1 MTPFLNLHSAKVNE
15 VQPEATGPLPALV
28 VDGFDDEQIW
38 QEIKL
43 QNDAVL
49 KYAQRTLDKLAARER
64 AADQASAK
72 KPVKA
77 KRARASVDKSDGS
90 GEESDELNLGESGS
104 DEKLSGEESNEGVSE
119 DTGSG
124 VAAASSAEEAALEPP
139 TKDLFFNLDEMAEF
153 LEDAERKAEQG
164 EEDNILDEDGGD
176 DDADA
181 DDLRYE
187 DFFDAPPGRVPRLND
202 ARLAGEELEDGED
215 DDDEEEEEEEEDADE
230 DGDELDGEDRGSQSG
245 EEASLGAVDG
255 EDDSGSEIVNDE
267 SDSAVSGDDGAPDA
281 SRFEQD
287 AKKLAARISRL
298 EEVNIGEK
306 PWTLLGEATSR
317 SRPTGSLLEEELD
330 YDTASKQAPV
340 ITPEVT
346 KSLEEL
352 IRGRIKSTMFD
363 DPIRKTEADMP
374 KFRPKVQLD
383 EEKSKKGLGELYEE
397 EYLRQTATAEKSDKT
412 NPKHE
417 EVSALFKKLCYKL
430 DALSNFH
437 YTPKPVRSFQYA
449 MLSSQ
454 RTA

>member
-1 MTPFLNLHSAKVNE
+1 M
-15 VQPEATGPLPALV
+15 QPEATGPLPALV

-64 AADQASAK
+64 AAEQAPAK
-72 KPVKA
+72 EPGKA
-77 KRARASVDKSDGS
+77 KRARASADKSDGS
-90 GEESDELNLGESGS
+90 GEESAELNLGESGS
-104 DEKLSGEESNEGVSE
+104 DEELSGEESNEGVSE

-187 DFFDAPPGRVPRLND
+187 DFFDAPPDRAPRLSD
-202 ARLAGEELEDGED
+202 AKLAGEEPEDREDED
-215 DDDEEEEEEEEDADE
+215 DDDDEGEDGGGDE
-230 DGDELDGEDRGSQSG
+230 DRNELDGDGSGSG
-245 EEASLGAVDG
+245 EEASLGAA
-255 EDDSGSEIVNDE
+255 DDSGSEIVNDE
-267 SDSAVSGDDGAPDA
+267 SDSAASGDDGAPDA

-352 IRGRIKSTMFD
+352 IRGRIKSAMFD

-397 EYLRQTATAEKSDKT
+397 EYLRQTTTAEKSDKT

-417 EVSALFKKLCYKL
+417 EVSALFKKLCFKL

-437 YTPKPVRSFQYA
+437 YTPKPVRCSFFFFLFYY
-449 MLSSQ
+449 LS
-454 RTA
+454 